1 MKKPILSINA
11 RAALKDLIWADF
23 KLYDHFKRRL
33 QRQKQDFG
41 LGIFSLILYAR
52 FIKQKIPYR
61 AKRVEATKCL
71 IKDASRQVEESCSIE
86 QKASDWNP
94 KAARPAKVCVLAT
107 DWRSTES
114 LVQYEQL

>member
-1 MKKPILSINA
+1 MIILKEGCSVKNKT
-11 RAALKDLIWADF
+11 LD
-23 KLYDHFKRRL
+23 
-33 QRQKQDFG
+33 

-61 AKRVEATKCL
+61 AKRVEATKRL

-114 LVQYEQL
+114 LLQYEQLWKWMSRVGAFLKIKKYELLL